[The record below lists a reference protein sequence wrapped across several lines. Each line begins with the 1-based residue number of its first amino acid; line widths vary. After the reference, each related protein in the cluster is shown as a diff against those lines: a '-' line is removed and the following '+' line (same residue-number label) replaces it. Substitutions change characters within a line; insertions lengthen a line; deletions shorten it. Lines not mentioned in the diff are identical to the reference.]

1 MTKVWYWEVHTSHDR
16 VFYSESVKAA
26 NDQLLDG
33 EFIISIEKTEF
44 HV

>member
-1 MTKVWYWEVHTSHDR
+1 MTKTWYWEVQTSYGR

-26 NDQLLDG
+26 NDQLLDN
-33 EFIISIEKTEF
+33 ETIVSIEKTEF